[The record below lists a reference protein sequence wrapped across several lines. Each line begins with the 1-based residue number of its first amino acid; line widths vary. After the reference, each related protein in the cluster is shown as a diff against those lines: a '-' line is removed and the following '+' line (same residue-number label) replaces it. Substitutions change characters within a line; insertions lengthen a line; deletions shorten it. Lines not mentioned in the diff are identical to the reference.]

1 MPGTTGYQIVPG
13 TWIYATGRRLASVKP
28 VVPTNVPTGLAVLA
42 S

>member
-13 TWIYATGRRLASVKP
+13 IRIYATGRRLASVKR
-28 VVPTNVPTGLAVLA
+28 VVPTNVPTGLAVLG